1 MYLWHFKIEKMK
13 KKGQLIA
20 GLVVLFP
27 LVFFLTMAMGNNNM
41 AITED
46 TLVIEG
52 AGGLDIPLNEIS
64 KTELID
70 SLPEMTNAGSFSL
83 GLVKKGNFQRV
94 NDAEIVR
101 VIRNNGT
108 TWIHLFTDRQEVYFN
123 LSADKDTEKFYKALK
138 TALTKE

>member
-1 MYLWHFKIEKMK
+1 MK

-27 LVFFLTMAMGNNNM
+27 LVFFLTMAMGSNNM
-41 AITED
+41 AIAED

-101 VIRNNGT
+101 VIKNNST

-123 LSADKDTEKFYKALK
+123 LSADKDTEKFYKELE
-138 TALTKE
+138 TVLTKE

>member
-1 MYLWHFKIEKMK
+1 
-13 KKGQLIA
+13 
-20 GLVVLFP
+20 
-27 LVFFLTMAMGNNNM
+27 M

-46 TLVIEG
+46 MLVIEG

-101 VIRNNGT
+101 VIKNNST

-123 LSADKDTEKFYKALK
+123 LSADKDTEKFYKELE
-138 TALTKE
+138 TALIKE